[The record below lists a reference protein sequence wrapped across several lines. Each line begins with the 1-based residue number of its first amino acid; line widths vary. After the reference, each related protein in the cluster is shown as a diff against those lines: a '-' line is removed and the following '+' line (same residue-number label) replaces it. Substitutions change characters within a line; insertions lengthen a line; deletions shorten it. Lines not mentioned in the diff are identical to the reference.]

1 MCRYWGLESELIK
14 NHQDDR
20 FSSDKVGLRTRR
32 AQVPYGNIGPP
43 ELQIAT
49 ALSNWKLEVIMVLAT
64 TTTTIIIIFTL
75 LPYYYY
81 YHNKGREK

>member
-43 ELQIAT
+43 EFQIAA
-49 ALSNWKLEVIMVLAT
+49 ALSNWKLEVIMVLLLLLLLL
-64 TTTTIIIIFTL
+64 FLLL
-75 LPYYYY
+75 LPYYYNF
-81 YHNKGREK
+81 HKGREK